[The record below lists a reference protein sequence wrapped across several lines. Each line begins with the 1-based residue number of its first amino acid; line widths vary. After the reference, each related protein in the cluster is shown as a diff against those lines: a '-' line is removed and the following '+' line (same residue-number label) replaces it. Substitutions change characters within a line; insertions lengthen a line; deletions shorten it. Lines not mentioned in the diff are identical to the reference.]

1 MHVHWPALHHHK
13 KLCSMHPGMHGDI
26 ETFFCVVILVNQYI
40 RTKDNKYLTR
50 TGSQSTCHDN
60 CDIKFGPVSAH

>member
-26 ETFFCVVILVNQYI
+26 ETFFLCGYI
-40 RTKDNKYLTR
+40 
-50 TGSQSTCHDN
+50 S
-60 CDIKFGPVSAH
+60 